1 LLDGDVHI
9 RAEKSYSNVNR
20 VICDE
25 TTSFITTSA
34 RPFTVRH
41 TTLTITSTYWNGI
54 IVTSTQNI
62 SSTTTE
68 FPNAYED
75 VTETVTVTD
84 LVTSPTTE
92 TTTITPTYESSEL
105 PRPTVYAACQ
115 SHNIIGGIQGYGIV
129 GIEVLPGKT
138 NIFAALVPNSSPQTC
153 CEACARS
160 TEVTRACTGSVW
172 LQNECYHIISGD
184 QCNGAADNIG
194 FYLSR
199 DRELAASEGML
210 LSNGVCG
217 QQVWLGKYCSTLGG
231 YCAGE
236 V

>member
-1 LLDGDVHI
+1 MLDGDLHI

-41 TTLTITSTYWNGI
+41 TTLTSTTTLWNGY
-54 IVTSTQNI
+54 IVTSTQNGT
-62 SSTTTE
+62 STTTE
-68 FPNAYED
+68 FPNPYEET
-75 VTETVTVTD
+75 TETVTITD
-84 LVTSPTTE
+84 LVTSPTSE

-105 PRPTVYAACQ
+105 PRPTVYAACG
-115 SHNIIGGIQGYGIV
+115 SDNIIGGIQGYGIV
-129 GIEVLPGKT
+129 GVEILPGKT
-138 NIFAALVPNSSPQTC
+138 NVVAEIVPNSSHQTC
-153 CEACARS
+153 CEACV
-160 TEVTRACTGSVW
+160 TEATRVCTGSVW
-172 LQNECYHIISGD
+172 LQNECYHIFSGD
-184 QCNGAADNIG
+184 QCNGAAEVIG

-199 DRELAASEGML
+199 DRELATSEGML

-217 QQVWLGKYCSTLGG
+217 QQVWLGKYCSTLGA